1 MSECEECKVK
11 MSKKCAKCEKTVYPV
26 EELKCL
32 EKIWHKTCFKCQVC
46 NMTLSMKN
54 YKGFDKLP
62 YCGAHVPKAK
72 ATVVADTPENL
83 RLKANSEVSRRVKVS
98 AMSKTVVILQVQST
112 VKYHAEFEATK
123 GKFTAVTDDPESLRL
138 KANSEV
144 ISNISYHDVK
154 GQKQDQEKKRSLQ
167 GGGENVA
174 EPTFK
179 SPSPVSEVSGYEQQ
193 TNKAYH
199 QQQQQAPPPQLQQ
212 QQQQMREQ
220 RSAYNSAS
228 QPASRSTPAQ
238 APTSYRSNSTGQAPP
253 PYAGPPQQSTH
264 QYQQQQQQQQLLMQ
278 QQQQQQQQLKQQQ
291 LLHQQ
296 QQQQQQLKAQQQ
308 QYAQQQQR
316 QEQARQQAM
325 YQQQQQQQRQQQKH
339 STGSNPASQY
349 QQPPYGQQQHGAPN
363 GYAHYAGQ
371 QGDPRRSS
379 QPQTQAPS
387 AFQAPAGSSSQPQ
400 VRTQRPSQS
409 GQKMRCYQA
418 MYDYESQDSDEVSF
432 RDGDI
437 IINAAFIDE
446 GWMTGTV
453 HRTGQSGMLPANYVE
468 PVNL

>member
-1 MSECEECKVK
+1 
-11 MSKKCAKCEKTVYPV
+11 
-26 EELKCL
+26 
-32 EKIWHKTCFKCQVC
+32 
-46 NMTLSMKN
+46 MTLSMKN

-83 RLKANSEVSRRVKVS
+83 RLKANSEVSISVKVS
-98 AMSKTVVILQVQST
+98 VGVDTFVILQVQST

-179 SPSPVSEVSGYEQQ
+179 SPSPVSEVSGYEQK

-199 QQQQQAPPPQLQQ
+199 QQQQVSTPQQ
-212 QQQQMREQ
+212 QQQQMRDQ

-228 QPASRSTPAQ
+228 QPASRSTPAV
-238 APTSYRSNSTGQAPP
+238 APSNSYRSNSTGQEPP

-264 QYQQQQQQQQLLMQ
+264 HFHQQQQQLLMQ
-278 QQQQQQQQLKQQQ
+278 QQQQQHQLKQQQ

-296 QQQQQQLKAQQQ
+296 QQQQHQLKAQQQ
-308 QYAQQQQR
+308 QYAQQQQGH
-316 QEQARQQAM
+316 EQARQQAM
-325 YQQQQQQQRQQQKH
+325 HQQQQHWQRQQQKH

-349 QQPPYGQQQHGAPN
+349 QGQQPPYGQQQNVPN

-387 AFQAPAGSSSQPQ
+387 AFQAPAGNSGQAQVQ

-418 MYDYESQDSDEVSF
+418 MYDYESQDNDEVSF

>member
-1 MSECEECKVK
+1 

-83 RLKANSEVSRRVKVS
+83 RLKANSEVSISVKVS
-98 AMSKTVVILQVQST
+98 VGVDTFVILQVQST

-179 SPSPVSEVSGYEQQ
+179 SPSPVSEVSGYEQK
-193 TNKAYH
+193 TNKAY
-199 QQQQQAPPPQLQQ
+199 
-212 QQQQMREQ
+212 
-220 RSAYNSAS
+220 
-228 QPASRSTPAQ
+228 
-238 APTSYRSNSTGQAPP
+238 
-253 PYAGPPQQSTH
+253 
-264 QYQQQQQQQQLLMQ
+264 
-278 QQQQQQQQLKQQQ
+278 LK
-291 LLHQQ
+291 LNH
-296 QQQQQQLKAQQQ
+296 
-308 QYAQQQQR
+308 
-316 QEQARQQAM
+316 
-325 YQQQQQQQRQQQKH
+325 
-339 STGSNPASQY
+339 
-349 QQPPYGQQQHGAPN
+349 
-363 GYAHYAGQ
+363 
-371 QGDPRRSS
+371 
-379 QPQTQAPS
+379 
-387 AFQAPAGSSSQPQ
+387 
-400 VRTQRPSQS
+400 
-409 GQKMRCYQA
+409 
-418 MYDYESQDSDEVSF
+418 
-432 RDGDI
+432 
-437 IINAAFIDE
+437 
-446 GWMTGTV
+446 
-453 HRTGQSGMLPANYVE
+453 
-468 PVNL
+468 